1 MGGPH
6 SWSAPDI
13 AALKRAVHAGGR
25 DEALKTFSGFSRAA
39 VLCAMR
45 RYAYAEAPTA
55 PRPIDMADVR
65 ARLRDLPLDVLADR
79 LPALLSRTANHHGVP
94 CEA

>member
-1 MGGPH
+1 MASAH

-25 DEALKTFSGFSRAA
+25 DEALKTFSGLSRAA
-39 VLCAMR
+39 VLCAIR

-55 PRPIDMADVR
+55 PRPIDVADVR
-65 ARLRDLPLDVLADR
+65 ARLRDLPLDVFADR
-79 LPALLSRTANHHGVP
+79 LPALLRRTANYHGVP
-94 CEA
+94 CEG